1 MNTAGQDFF
10 DKGFFDTQIVALVDY
25 PIDRLKWYSGIND
38 EIISDWKLDN
48 LVSDSD
54 EKIARSML
62 DNWNADVLSIPLK
75 GESKIKHYF
84 EKVLWLI
91 QSYCQRGWVNPL
103 KGINHLDNGRIVVHP
118 GTNRCVAAKFLRSRN
133 LKILINIHKDQIL
146 LSSLEN
152 PILIK
157 DEQTLRATLQSSDRV
172 LWRTENQEE
181 LWISGNHQIGKLYPD
196 FTYEFLG
203 ADAWPEYKKF
213 NTWADTISKFLPLR
227 VYIKKDVDFSLELTS
242 SMKTKTFKDRSRD
255 NLARPFDFSLEIVDE
270 QKLPKDVAWI
280 YIGKTIRNV
289 NLFELLF
296 FVSVDHRYSRTL
308 DDSIIINNPYANTN
322 AELIIPNHYVDI

>member
-1 MNTAGQDFF
+1 MSTAGQDFF
-10 DKGFFDTQIVALVDY
+10 DKDFFDTQIVALVDY

-38 EIISDWKLDN
+38 EIIADWKLDN
-48 LVSDSD
+48 LVSDID
-54 EKIARSML
+54 EKIAKSML
-62 DNWNADVLSIPLK
+62 DSWNADVLSIPLK

-118 GTNRCVAAKFLRSRN
+118 GTNRCVAAKFLRSSN
-133 LKILINIHKDQIL
+133 LKILINIHKDQTL
-146 LSSLEN
+146 LSCLEN

-157 DEQTLRATLQSSDRV
+157 DEQTLRSTVQSSDRV

-181 LWISGNHQIGKLYPD
+181 LWVSGNHKTGKFYPD

-213 NTWADTISKFLPLR
+213 NIWADTISKFLPLR
-227 VYIKKDVDFSLELTS
+227 MYIKKDIDFSSELTM

-255 NLARPFDFSLEIVDE
+255 NLAKPFEFSIEVVDG

-280 YIGKTIRNV
+280 YMGKTIRNI

-308 DDSIIINNPYANTN
+308 DDSIIIHNPYASTN
-322 AELIIPNHYVDI
+322 AELIIPDHYVDI

>member
-10 DKGFFDTQIVALVDY
+10 DKDFFNTQIVALVDY

-38 EIISDWKLDN
+38 EIIADWKLDN
-48 LVSDSD
+48 LVSDID
-54 EKIARSML
+54 EKTARSML

-91 QSYCQRGWVNPL
+91 QSYCQRGWINPL

-118 GTNRCVAAKFLRSRN
+118 GTNRCVAAKFLRSKN
-133 LKILINIHKDQIL
+133 LKILINIHKDQTL
-146 LSSLEN
+146 LQSLKN
-152 PILIK
+152 PIFIK
-157 DEQTLRATLQSSDRV
+157 DEQTLRATLQSSDRI
-172 LWRTENQEE
+172 LWRTENREE
-181 LWISGNHQIGKLYPD
+181 LWISGNHQTGKSYLD

-213 NTWADTISKFLPLR
+213 NTWSDTIFKFLPLR
-227 VYIKKDVDFSLELTS
+227 IYIKKDIDFSLELTS

-255 NLARPFDFSLEIVDE
+255 NLARPFEFSLEVVDE

-280 YIGKTIRNV
+280 YIGKTIRNI

-308 DDSIIINNPYANTN
+308 DDSIIINNPHASTN